1 MARKHGEAARAAQ
14 PKRDDFV
21 MTLDSDEED
30 AGAQSPER
38 EGPAA
43 QPGKPAK
50 ARIGERAKVVDT
62 GRAKKTSVPNEGLEL
77 GEGFEFDTGDEYA
90 VPSAWNYGV
99 AGAKGANGADGGRLT
114 VDDIIERRRAQLQ
127 VPDLGG
133 EEDEDDGGEDAGD
146 EDAGDEDEGVLD
158 EGAGGEEN
166 EDQAAL
172 RADGDAGERSDESD
186 EEGFGAGA
194 RAMQRQAA
202 DEASDEEEAEDED
215 PISDEEEEVEAE
227 PQDEDASSEDETE
240 ESRQRKAEYFAE
252 EKDGGATDDTMAS
265 FAALRLNRQLL
276 RAMDTLGFHKP
287 TPIQARTIP
296 LALAGKDLVA
306 GAVTGS
312 GKTAAF
318 LIPILERLS
327 YRPKRVEEAKSR
339 VVVLCPTRELAIQCH
354 SVGTALARHMDVRFC
369 LCVGGLSLKA
379 QEAELK
385 QRPDVVIATPGRL
398 IDHVRNSA
406 CFGMEDVEILVM
418 DEADRMLEDGFEAE
432 LNEIVRLSPRK
443 RQTMLFSATMTD
455 DVDQLVRLSL
465 QRPVRLF
472 VDPKRTTAARLVQE
486 FVRVRAPSGAGRQ
499 AAEDAHRAALL
510 LTLCMRTFRDQVIIF
525 VRSKKLAH
533 QLKIIFG
540 LLGLAAAELHGDLS
554 QEQRLQSLT
563 SFRDQHVDFLLA
575 TDLASRGLD
584 IRGVQTVINYDMPAQ
599 LEQYLHR
606 VGRTARAGRQ
616 GRSVTLVGEADRRL
630 LKTVLKRTPPEQV
643 RHRLLPADAVHRTS
657 EAIAALKLEIEHVL
671 QEEREERAL
680 RQAEMQVQ
688 KGENLMKHQDE
699 IYSRPAR
706 TWFQSEKDKAAAK
719 GKCTWPRRRN

>member
-158 EGAGGEEN
+158 EGAGGEED

-215 PISDEEEEVEAE
+215 PISDEEEVEAE

-306 GAVTGS
+306 GAVTG
-312 GKTAAF
+312 
-318 LIPILERLS
+318 
-327 YRPKRVEEAKSR
+327 
-339 VVVLCPTRELAIQCH
+339 
-354 SVGTALARHMDVRFC
+354 
-369 LCVGGLSLKA
+369 LSL
-379 QEAELK
+379 
-385 QRPDVVIATPGRL
+385 IH
-398 IDHVRNSA
+398 I
-406 CFGMEDVEILVM
+406 
-418 DEADRMLEDGFEAE
+418 
-432 LNEIVRLSPRK
+432 
-443 RQTMLFSATMTD
+443 
-455 DVDQLVRLSL
+455 
-465 QRPVRLF
+465 
-472 VDPKRTTAARLVQE
+472 
-486 FVRVRAPSGAGRQ
+486 
-499 AAEDAHRAALL
+499 
-510 LTLCMRTFRDQVIIF
+510 
-525 VRSKKLAH
+525 
-533 QLKIIFG
+533 
-540 LLGLAAAELHGDLS
+540 
-554 QEQRLQSLT
+554 
-563 SFRDQHVDFLLA
+563 
-575 TDLASRGLD
+575 
-584 IRGVQTVINYDMPAQ
+584 
-599 LEQYLHR
+599 
-606 VGRTARAGRQ
+606 
-616 GRSVTLVGEADRRL
+616 
-630 LKTVLKRTPPEQV
+630 
-643 RHRLLPADAVHRTS
+643 
-657 EAIAALKLEIEHVL
+657 
-671 QEEREERAL
+671 
-680 RQAEMQVQ
+680 
-688 KGENLMKHQDE
+688 
-699 IYSRPAR
+699 
-706 TWFQSEKDKAAAK
+706 
-719 GKCTWPRRRN
+719 